1 MSMKQ
6 FEKKVL
12 SRPGAPERVAAIER
26 RLLVAQALGDVR
38 RRRKVS
44 TRAMAERLGVSQPRV
59 VAIEKSEDLTM
70 STIARY
76 AEALGGHIELTIVA
90 EGERAEVTI

>member
-1 MSMKQ
+1 MSTKE

-12 SRPGAPERVAAIER
+12 SRPGAPERVAALER
-26 RLLVAQALGDVR
+26 RLLVAHALGDLR

-44 TRAMAERLGVSQPRV
+44 TRVMAERLGVSQPRV
-59 VAIEKSEDLTM
+59 VAIEKSEDLTV

-90 EGERAEVTI
+90 EDERAEVTI

>member
-12 SRPGAPERVAAIER
+12 SRPGAPDRVAAIGR

-38 RRRKVS
+38 RRRKLS
-44 TRAMAERLGVSQPRV
+44 TRAMAELLGVSQPRV
-59 VAIEKSEDLTM
+59 IAIEKSEELTI

-76 AEALGGHIELTIVA
+76 AKALGGHIELAIVA
-90 EGERAEVTI
+90 EGERAELTI